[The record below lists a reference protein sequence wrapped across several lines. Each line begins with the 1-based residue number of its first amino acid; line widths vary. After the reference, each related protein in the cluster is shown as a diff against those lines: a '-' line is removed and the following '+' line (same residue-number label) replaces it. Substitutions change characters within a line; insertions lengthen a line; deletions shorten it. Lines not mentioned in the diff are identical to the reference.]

1 MKTVRNMCHM
11 KFSMRLVAL
20 VLVFG
25 ASQEV
30 WAAQQ
35 KENDSVYRWGRWA
48 VLSPAA
54 GGDSYKSSVTPDAA
68 NNARPGDAVEFQP
81 EVASIGVPPGSPL
94 QPPVVTPNPPGTSP
108 PPGDPRGPPVVVVV
122 PPPVVTPNPPGI
134 SPPPGDP
141 RGSPVVVVVPP
152 PVVAPNPPGPQAPP
166 VGDPRG

>member
-81 EVASIGVPPGSPL
+81 VVASVGSPIVPPVRPPGPPSIGPVD
-94 QPPVVTPNPPGTSP
+94 PTTPVVTAPPTLPTFPSP
-108 PPGDPRGPPVVVVV
+108 PSIGNQNPSE
-122 PPPVVTPNPPGI
+122 PVVT
-134 SPPPGDP
+134 
-141 RGSPVVVVVPP
+141 
-152 PVVAPNPPGPQAPP
+152 APP
-166 VGDPRG
+166 TLPVF